1 MKSLP
6 EVAQGTAMKLNTT
19 AFAILLSAGLAGS
32 TVTGHAQQPPTQSGL
47 VATGPGKAAAA
58 QTTTATAT
66 IVGIDK
72 ATREVKLKRHDGTV
86 FEVTAGDEVR
96 NFDRLKVG
104 DSVRADFTQALTL
117 ELHKGGKGK
126 ANMSTKESMARAPVG
141 GTPGAAVGRQVT
153 VLADVTAVDNDK
165 KTVTLKGPQGNEV
178 DLNVQ
183 DPEQLK
189 NIKVGDQV
197 EAVYTE
203 SLAVKV
209 EEQPKGA
216 AERAPKSAPE

>member
-1 MKSLP
+1 
-6 EVAQGTAMKLNTT
+6 MKLNTT
-19 AFAILLSAGLAGS
+19 TLVILLSAGLAAS
-32 TVTGHAQQPPTQSGL
+32 TAHAQQAPTQSGL
-47 VATGPGKAAAA
+47 VATGPGQAAAA
-58 QTTTATAT
+58 QTTTASAI

-72 ATREVKLKRHDGTV
+72 ATREVKLKRHDGTT
-86 FEVTAGDEVR
+86 FDVTAGDEVR
-96 NFDRLKVG
+96 NFDQLKIG
-104 DSVRADFTQALTL
+104 DVVRADYTQALTL
-117 ELHKGGKGK
+117 ELQKGGKGK

-153 VLADVTAVDNDK
+153 VLADVTAVDTDK
-165 KTVTLKGPQGNEV
+165 KTVTLKGPKGNTV

-209 EEQPKGA
+209 EKQAKGA
-216 AERAPKSAPE
+216 AKSAPESAPE